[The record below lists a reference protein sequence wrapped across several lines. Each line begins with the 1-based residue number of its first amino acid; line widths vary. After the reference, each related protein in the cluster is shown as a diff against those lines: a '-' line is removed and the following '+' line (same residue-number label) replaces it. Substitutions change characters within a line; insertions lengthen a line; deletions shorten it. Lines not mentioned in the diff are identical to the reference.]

1 MKKIIV
7 CIAMLFAVAAY
18 ANAAPHETVVKKFK
32 ETFPEAQGVKWY
44 DGNDYY
50 EVSFMDKD
58 VSERVYYDEDG
69 KVFRTIRYYDE
80 TKLNPFI
87 SQKVKER
94 FKNKSITGITE
105 VQEDANILY
114 QVILQDNKHL
124 YVVNCDGSG
133 EMYLQH
139 KFIRG

>member
-7 CIAMLFAVAAY
+7 AIAMLFAVSAY
-18 ANAAPHETVVKKFK
+18 AAPSTHETVIKKFK
-32 ETFPEAQGVKWY
+32 ETFPQAQGVKWY
-44 DGNDYY
+44 DGDAYS

-87 SQKVKER
+87 SQKIKER
-94 FKNKSITGITE
+94 FRNKMITGITE
-105 VQEDANILY
+105 VQEDADILY

-124 YVVNCDGSG
+124 YVVNCNGSG